1 MTIYS
6 YEIGEEFNGTGTA
19 QSTTASKDVVGTG
32 SAFDTE
38 FAARYLI
45 VIAGET
51 RIVDTITDATHL
63 AVTENFTVGSG
74 GGAVVYTGVNMVNVE
89 SLTTPLNAPKSTFV
103 EYSRV
108 INLGDGSIRGMGW
121 PTASWRFGFLATS
134 QRDQLRTFCA
144 LASND
149 VYIRTRKNDTGS
161 AYQYYSCQLVWPI
174 GQEDKDHGFRLD
186 FVAEFRD
193 LTLVTTT

>member
-1 MTIYS
+1 MALYS
-6 YEIGEEFNGTGTA
+6 YEIGEEFDGTGTA
-19 QSTTASKDVVGTG
+19 QSTAASVDVVGTA
-32 SAFDTE
+32 SSFDTE
-38 FAARYLI
+38 FVAGYLI
-45 VIAGET
+45 TIAGET
-51 RIVDTITDATHL
+51 RIVDTVTDATHL
-63 AVTENFTVGSG
+63 SVTENFTVGSG

-89 SLTTPLNAPKSTFV
+89 DLSTPIPAPKSTFI

-121 PTASWRFGFLATS
+121 STAAWRFGFLTTG
-134 QRDQLRTFCA
+134 QRDQLRTFCS

-149 VYIRTRKNDTGS
+149 VYIRSRKNDTDS
-161 AYQYYSCQLVWPI
+161 AYQYYECQLVWPI

-193 LTLVTTT
+193 ATLITTA